1 MEGRRESVRS
11 RTRSKRAKA
20 NKHRKGKRTV
30 VSKED
35 PDIKHQNKH
44 STTQTN
50 VVAHARGKSRASIQ
64 SAGGAEESQAS
75 LATEPI
81 DWEHIG
87 ELIEQLP
94 EIDATKV
101 VRLHNQI
108 ITEEYKID
116 TKKIAKKIIETEL
129 MLYR

>member
-1 MEGRRESVRS
+1 MSI
-11 RTRSKRAKA
+11 
-20 NKHRKGKRTV
+20 
-30 VSKED
+30 ED
-35 PDIKHQNKH
+35 PDIKHQNER

-50 VVAHARGKSRASIQ
+50 VVAHARGKSRVIIQ

-75 LATEPI
+75 LTTEPL
-81 DWEHIG
+81 DWKRIG

-108 ITEEYKID
+108 IAEEYRID

-129 MLYR
+129 TLYR